1 MRQSIDAG
9 VIYRQLAP
17 GRAFTSADDV
27 KATLDLI
34 KWYDYAIAKS
44 DAIIGQMCMTFLLN
58 DDDDKKADF
67 FPIFF
72 CCDPM
77 RREKLISPWSSFEY
91 YDKRSLGRNIFG
103 DDDRKKEE
111 FQLIWLTL
119 RK

>member
-44 DAIIGQMCMTFLLN
+44 DAIIGQMCMTFPL

-67 FPIFF
+67 SDFF
-72 CCDPM
+72 SRDPM